1 MVPVDLSPDQAT
13 YSDIIERIEILEED
27 LVLLKRQAHRLGKK
41 IIALRDEAALLDLSR
56 PASDDILDVDMIATG
71 VNKAFRDK
79 TKAIMEIIEDISKEQ
94 QSDVSLSAVL
104 EKAEKQGIESER
116 TKEIVRR
123 LKHDG
128 IIMEPKHDTLRI
140 TFSEQDLSIS
150 RPSRQD
156 QEVIINIIQELSK
169 ESQSSAPLDTVLDR
183 AERNGLEK
191 GKALDI
197 II

>member
-1 MVPVDLSPDQAT
+1 
-13 YSDIIERIEILEED
+13 
-27 LVLLKRQAHRLGKK
+27 
-41 IIALRDEAALLDLSR
+41 
-56 PASDDILDVDMIATG
+56 MIATG
-71 VNKAFRDK
+71 VNKAIRDK

-123 LKHDG
+123 LKRDG

-197 II
+197 INWLKRDGSIMEPKHKMLKLV

>member
-1 MVPVDLSPDQAT
+1 MDLSPDQAT

-71 VNKAFRDK
+71 VNKAIRDK

-123 LKHDG
+123 LKRD
-128 IIMEPKHDTLRI
+128 
-140 TFSEQDLSIS
+140 
-150 RPSRQD
+150 
-156 QEVIINIIQELSK
+156 V
-169 ESQSSAPLDTVLDR
+169 
-183 AERNGLEK
+183 
-191 GKALDI
+191 
-197 II
+197 